1 MNRWI
6 SKKRTGERIRSLLAE
21 RGLSV
26 AEIQD
31 KMELESPQAVYKWL
45 HGISLPS
52 IAHLHELSCILGVSI
67 EEILAAEELESNEDV
82 PETERE

>member
-1 MNRWI
+1 
-6 SKKRTGERIRSLLAE
+6 
-21 RGLSV
+21 
-26 AEIQD
+26 
-31 KMELESPQAVYKWL
+31 MELESPQAVYKWL

-82 PETERE
+82 PETERK